1 MVCPGQVGLNAERAY
16 LPAGRLETG
25 VGSVESIAVIS
36 WQAPASQA
44 LGRREVRAV
53 MPDREA

>member
-1 MVCPGQVGLNAERAY
+1 MGLNAKRAY
-16 LPAGRLETG
+16 LSAGRLETD

-36 WQAPASQA
+36 WQAPVRASQA
-44 LGRREVRAV
+44 LGRRGVRAV